1 MLCCSDYTV
10 SLVQNFLSFNTD
22 EEDESDEEDIAEDIS
37 DDSEEGIAET
47 VEDTASGSRD
57 IEETIELPNARGVI
71 DNSAAVIHGTVTDKV
86 HQQFKMCCI
95 VL

>member
-57 IEETIELPNARGVI
+57 IVETISCPTQEVSSTI
-71 DNSAAVIHGTVTDKV
+71 
-86 HQQFKMCCI
+86 QQLSFM